1 MPPPLRP
8 AQWLLHAHFIML
20 PLLAALVLEGQAEDR
35 APGGFNPANA
45 AVLLQYHWFWLVV
58 ALGLGLWTGWH
69 TAIAR
74 PNYQPPEQ
82 P

>member
-8 AQWLLHAHFIML
+8 AQWLIHAHLIVL
-20 PLLAALVLEGQAEDR
+20 PLCAAMVLEGQAEDR
-35 APGGFNPANA
+35 SA
-45 AVLLQYHWFWLVV
+45 AVLLQHHWFWLVV
-58 ALGLGLWTGWH
+58 ALGLGIWVGWH

-74 PNYQPPEQ
+74 PTYQPPEE